1 MYQKTTSYI
10 RQEITQTY
18 KNFRSK
24 YPILKH
30 QNAIGFSIFALS
42 VIFSATIS
50 VLWLNNMVST
60 WLLVVVNAFL
70 FGVLHELEHDLIH
83 YMYFKNNKIVH
94 NLLLL
99 FVWLLRPL
107 TLNPWFRR
115 TLHFH
120 HHRFSGTLH
129 DIEERGVTNGEKWGI
144 IRFLFTPDLVLGNL
158 IRVRKLFADIKQE
171 VANGNLKIEVAHKI
185 KQAGV
190 FGLIPITIVSHLI
203 LYLFS
208 IQLILNFLDVN
219 FGLGI
224 YLPEQ
229 LTSLLTYL
237 SPLIYIIL
245 IPNLLRQFCLHLVTS
260 NLHYFGDVEKGNVVE
275 QTQVINVWWT
285 FPLQF
290 FCFFFGWTH
299 AIHHFVV
306 NETFYVRHLT
316 RKKAHQIMRASG
328 VRFND
333 LASIKRANRF
343 HKDSKI

>member
-10 RQEITQTY
+10 RREIAQTY
-18 KNFRSK
+18 QNIKIK

-30 QNAIGFSIFALS
+30 QNAIGMGIFVVAVMISIFTS
-42 VIFSATIS
+42 T
-50 VLWLNNMVST
+50 LWLNNMIPT
-60 WLLVVVNAFL
+60 WILVLINAFL
-70 FGVLHELEHDLIH
+70 FGILHELEHDLIH

-94 NLLLL
+94 NFLLL

-144 IRFLFTPDLVLGNL
+144 IRLLFTPDLVLGNL
-158 IRVRKLFADIKQE
+158 IRVKKLFADIKNE
-171 VANGNLKIEVAHKI
+171 VEIGNLKLEVAHKI
-185 KQAGV
+185 KLAGV
-190 FGLIPITIVSHLI
+190 FGLIPITILSHLI
-203 LYLFS
+203 LYVFS
-208 IQLILNFLDVN
+208 INLVLNFLNATFNTGILLPTDVVLVLN
-219 FGLGI
+219 YCNPF
-224 YLPEQ
+224 
-229 LTSLLTYL
+229 
-237 SPLIYIIL
+237 IYIIL
-245 IPNLLRQFCLHLVTS
+245 IPNLLRQFCLHLITS
-260 NLHYFGDVEKGNVVE
+260 NLHYFGDIQQGNVIE

-285 FPLQF
+285 FPLQL

-306 NETFYVRHLT
+306 NETFYVRHFT
-316 RKKAHQIMRASG
+316 RKKAHQIMRANG

-333 LASIKRANRF
+333 LASIKRANRY
-343 HKDSKI
+343 HAK

>member
-10 RQEITQTY
+10 RREIAETY
-18 KNFRSK
+18 KNIKIK
-24 YPILKH
+24 YPILRH
-30 QNAIGFSIFALS
+30 QNAIGFTIFALCI
-42 VIFSATIS
+42 VFSAGVSI
-50 VLWLNNMVST
+50 LWLKNLIPT

-83 YMYFKNNKIVH
+83 YMYFKNNKVVH

-129 DIEERGVTNGEKWGI
+129 DIEERGVTNGEKWGV
-144 IRFLFTPDLVLGNL
+144 IRLLFTADLAIGNL
-158 IRVRKLFADIKQE
+158 IRVKKLFSDIRKE
-171 VANGNLKIEVAHKI
+171 VEKGNLKSDVAHEI
-185 KQAGV
+185 KRAGV
-190 FGLIPITIVSHLI
+190 FGLIPITILSHVI
-203 LYLFS
+203 LYVFS
-208 IQLILNFLDVN
+208 ANLILNFLNTN
-219 FGLGI
+219 FNLGI
-224 YLPEQ
+224 ELPNQIIEI
-229 LTSLLTYL
+229 LNFLN
-237 SPLIYIIL
+237 PFIYIIL
-245 IPNLLRQFCLHLVTS
+245 IPNLLRQFCLHIITS
-260 NLHYFGDVEKGNVVE
+260 NLHYFGDVEKGNVME

-285 FPLQF
+285 YPLQI

-306 NETFYVRHLT
+306 NETFYIRHLT
-316 RKKAHQIMRASG
+316 RKKAHEIMRAHG

-333 LASIKRANRF
+333 LASIKRANRY
-343 HKDSKI
+343 HKETK

>member
-10 RQEITQTY
+10 RREISETY
-18 KNFRSK
+18 KNIK
-24 YPILKH
+24 LQYPILKH
-30 QNAIGFSIFALS
+30 QNAIGFAIFALCI
-42 VIFSATIS
+42 IFSAGASI
-50 VLWLNNMVST
+50 LWLKQLIPT

-99 FVWLLRPL
+99 FVWLLRPI

-144 IRFLFTPDLVLGNL
+144 VRFLFTPDLVIGNL
-158 IRVRKLFADIKQE
+158 IRVKRLFADIRKE
-171 VANGNLKIEVAHKI
+171 VENGNLKVDVAHHI
-185 KQAGV
+185 KKAGV
-190 FGLIPITIVSHLI
+190 FGLIPITIISHII
-203 LYLFS
+203 LYAFS
-208 IQLILNFLDVN
+208 INLGVNFINTNFGTNIVLPSQMIEVLNFLN
-219 FGLGI
+219 PFI
-224 YLPEQ
+224 F
-229 LTSLLTYL
+229 
-237 SPLIYIIL
+237 IIL
-245 IPNLLRQFCLHLVTS
+245 IPNLLRQFCLHLITS
-260 NLHYFGDVEKGNVVE
+260 NIHYFGDVEKGNVIE
-275 QTQVINVWWT
+275 QTQVLNVWWT
-285 FPLQF
+285 YPLQL

-306 NETFYVRHLT
+306 NETFYIRHLT
-316 RKKAHQIMRASG
+316 RKKAHEIMRENG

-333 LASIKRANRF
+333 FASMLRANRY
-343 HKDSKI
+343 HKIK